1 MDRVEH
7 GIADDGKDWNDVCQ
21 LVQIGSDVIGG
32 LVAHRQGKVERLVS
46 QRRGDDVVNIAGY
59 G

>member
-1 MDRVEH
+1 LDRVVH

-21 LVQIGSDVIGG
+21 PVQTGSDVIGG
-32 LVAHRQGKVERLVS
+32 LVAHRQGKVERTVS
-46 QRRGDDVVNIAGY
+46 RRRSDDVVNIVGY